1 MAIEIAKAE
10 RNPTVA
16 LCFPMLA
23 PLLSPAGQFCI
34 TGTLWCYLEAPLEGI
49 WEPGSTP
56 SCWQAL
62 GGHSASRINCGC
74 FLLPR
79 AEPASVVFLV
89 LSQNHRIDELE
100 GISKSPSP
108 SPAVGWVHLTSSEC
122 PGPHPWP
129 CEPPGMEHPQLWA
142 EMPRPH
148 CPLSKEFPPNI

>member
-74 FLLPR
+74 FLPPR

-89 LSQNHRIDELE
+89 LSQNRWVGRDLKAPQPKWA
-100 GISKSPSP
+100 GCS
-108 SPAVGWVHLTSSEC
+108 SPALSAQVPIHGLVNLRAWSTHSSGQKCQDLTA
-122 PGPHPWP
+122 
-129 CEPPGMEHPQLWA
+129 L
-142 EMPRPH
+142 
-148 CPLSKEFPPNI
+148 

>member
-74 FLLPR
+74 FLPPR

-100 GISKSPSP
+100 GISRPPSP
-108 SPAVGWVHLTSSEC
+108 SGLGA
-122 PGPHPWP
+122 PH
-129 CEPPGMEHPQLWA
+129 QLWV
-142 EMPRPH
+142 PRSPSMALGTPGH
-148 CPLSKEFPPNI
+148 GSPTALGRNAKTSLLSK

>member
-74 FLLPR
+74 FLPPR

-89 LSQNHRIDELE
+89 LSQNRWVGRDLKVPQPKPCCGLGAPHQLWVPR
-100 GISKSPSP
+100 SPSMALWTSGHGAPTALGRNAKTSLP
-108 SPAVGWVHLTSSEC
+108 S
-122 PGPHPWP
+122 
-129 CEPPGMEHPQLWA
+129 
-142 EMPRPH
+142 
-148 CPLSKEFPPNI
+148 K